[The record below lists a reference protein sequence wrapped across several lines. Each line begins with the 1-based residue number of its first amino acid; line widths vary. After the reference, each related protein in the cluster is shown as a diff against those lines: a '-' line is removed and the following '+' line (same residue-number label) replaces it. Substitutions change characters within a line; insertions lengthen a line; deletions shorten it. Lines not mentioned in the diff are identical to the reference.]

1 MTGADAVVSTLYK
14 NGVRVIFGYPGGSV
28 LPVYDRLRSSRIK
41 HYMPTH
47 EQHACHAAD
56 GYARASGR
64 TGVVLATSGP
74 GATNLVTG
82 IANAYM
88 DSVPLVAITGNVPLP
103 LLGHDAFQET
113 DIAGVTMPITKH
125 NFIVKNADE
134 LAPTLS
140 AAFRI
145 AGSGRKGPVL
155 VDIPSDLLYAP
166 VRDGGGEPLPKKHI
180 ALSDAELQEAAEL
193 IDGAKHPFICVGGG
207 ERAGGAYRRFGC
219 GHGNGQGRISVIRR
233 ALRRACRYAYRTGD
247 GGGAP
252 SLRSVYCLRGTVFRK
267 ADEKHSDLCAQGA
280 DTAF

>member
-140 AAFRI
+140 AGGRVRFLLTYRPI
-145 AGSGRKGPVL
+145 CFMRPSGTEAGNR
-155 VDIPSDLLYAP
+155 
-166 VRDGGGEPLPKKHI
+166 
-180 ALSDAELQEAAEL
+180 
-193 IDGAKHPFICVGGG
+193 
-207 ERAGGAYRRFGC
+207 
-219 GHGNGQGRISVIRR
+219 
-233 ALRRACRYAYRTGD
+233 
-247 GGGAP
+247 
-252 SLRSVYCLRGTVFRK
+252 FRK
-267 ADEKHSDLCAQGA
+267 SISRFLMPSFKRRQSSSTGRSTRSYVWAAALFRR
-280 DTAF
+280 TRRRR